1 MSEYDVVVI
10 GAGPGGY
17 VCAIKAS
24 QLGLKTAI
32 VEKEWLG
39 GVCLNVGCI
48 PSKALLKNAEL
59 AHTLRERSAEFGI
72 SFENLKLNYSAA
84 FTRSRQVSDRLTR
97 GVAFLMKKNQVDV
110 FMGTAKLESKNQVA
124 VTKADGSK
132 ETLNARNIV
141 IATGSHTF
149 VPTGWS
155 VDGKRIVTYRE
166 AILQQALPKSAVI
179 IGAGAIGIEF
189 ATVWSSY
196 GVQVSLVEMLP
207 AILPLEDQEVS
218 QELNKAFTKR
228 GVKIFTEHK
237 VEAITAGESGTK
249 VTISGSSGQ
258 SVIEAD
264 QALVAIGFR
273 PNTAELGLEG
283 AGVELD
289 GKGFIAINEKMATNI
304 PGIWAIGDV
313 TGKLLLA
320 HVASAQGMVCAQQM
334 AGKESRTLNYQN
346 MPRATYCQPQV
357 ASFGMTE
364 KQARDAGHEV
374 KVSKFPFQAN
384 GKAVGLGEMSGF
396 GKLITDAKYGE
407 ILGGHLIGAEVSE
420 LLPELTLAQQ
430 MELTAEQIANNVHAH
445 PTLSEVLME
454 MAEGIDSKPIHI

>member
-1 MSEYDVVVI
+1 MSEYDVVVV

-39 GVCLNVGCI
+39 GVCLNIGCI

-72 SFENLKLNYSAA
+72 SFENLKLDYGAA
-84 FTRSRQVSDRLTR
+84 FKRSRQVSDRLTR

-110 FMGTAKLESKNQVA
+110 FMGTAKLENKNQVA
-124 VTKADGSK
+124 VSKSDGSK
-132 ETLNARNIV
+132 ETLIARNIV

-149 VPTGWS
+149 VPTGWP
-155 VDGKRIVTYRE
+155 VDGKRVLTYRE
-166 AILQQALPKSAVI
+166 AILQEELPKSAVI
-179 IGAGAIGIEF
+179 IGAGAMGIEF

-207 AILPLEDQEVS
+207 AILPLEDEEVS

-228 GVKIFTEHK
+228 GVKIYTEHK
-237 VEAITAGESGTK
+237 VEAITAGESGVK
-249 VTISGSSGQ
+249 VTISGSGGQ
-258 SVIEAD
+258 SVVEAD
-264 QALVAIGFR
+264 QALVAIGFQ
-273 PNTAELGLEG
+273 PNTAELGLES

-289 GKGFIAINEKMATNI
+289 GKGFIAINEKMATNV

-320 HVASAQGMVCAQQM
+320 HVASAQGMVCAQHM
-334 AGKESRTLNYQN
+334 AGKEGRTLNYQN

-364 KQARDAGHEV
+364 KQAREAGHEV

-396 GKLITDAKYGE
+396 VKLITEIKYGE